1 MNDQQINKQ
10 AKELIESEYTL
21 QIEVRELEDELRKID
36 PRFQRFIEKQA
47 ELKLVQAQNADTWKA
62 IETAMIDNDIK
73 QVRGDWGIL
82 TIAERLNWSIG
93 PELAPRYFK
102 TVPDTTKISTIFR
115 LEGKAPRGATPSY
128 TKYLTKRIK
137 GADNG

>member
-1 MNDQQINKQ
+1 LNTTEIVKQQAEIAIGLQ
-10 AKELIESEYTL
+10 KEISTK
-21 QIEVRELEDELRKID
+21 V
-36 PRFQRFIEKQA
+36 A
-47 ELKLVQAQNADTWKA
+47 ELKIAQDKITDTWKQV
-62 IETAMIDNDIK
+62 ESLMLKHDIK
-73 QVRGDWGIL
+73 SIKGDWGIL

-93 PELAPRYFK
+93 PELPPRFFK